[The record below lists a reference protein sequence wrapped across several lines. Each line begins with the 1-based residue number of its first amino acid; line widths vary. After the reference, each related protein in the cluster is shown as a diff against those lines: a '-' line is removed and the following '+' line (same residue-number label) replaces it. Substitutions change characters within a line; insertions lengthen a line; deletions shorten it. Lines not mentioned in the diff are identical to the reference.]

1 MRKKIVAGNWKMNL
15 EWETAQQLFNAI
27 QTIKVDD
34 VQVVVFPSQPYLIP
48 LINQNKSTVSVG
60 SQNAYAKDFGAYT
73 GETSF
78 KQLKSFGV
86 NYVLIGHSER
96 REYFGETNQI
106 LKDKVDACLANEMT
120 PVFCCGEP
128 LEVRNSNEEIDFVRT
143 QLTASL
149 FHLSADSIKRC
160 IIAYE
165 PIWAIG
171 TGLTATSDQAEAMHA
186 AIRGFIAEKYDNATA
201 ESISILY
208 GGSCNEKN
216 AAELFAC
223 PNVDGGLIGGA
234 SLKYDSFKQIAN
246 SF

>member
-128 LEVRNSNEEIDFVRT
+128 LEVRNSNKEIDFVRT

-149 FHLSADSIKRC
+149 FHLSAESIKRC

-165 PIWAIG
+165 PIWA
-171 TGLTATSDQAEAMHA
+171 
-186 AIRGFIAEKYDNATA
+186 
-201 ESISILY
+201 
-208 GGSCNEKN
+208 
-216 AAELFAC
+216 
-223 PNVDGGLIGGA
+223 
-234 SLKYDSFKQIAN
+234 
-246 SF
+246 